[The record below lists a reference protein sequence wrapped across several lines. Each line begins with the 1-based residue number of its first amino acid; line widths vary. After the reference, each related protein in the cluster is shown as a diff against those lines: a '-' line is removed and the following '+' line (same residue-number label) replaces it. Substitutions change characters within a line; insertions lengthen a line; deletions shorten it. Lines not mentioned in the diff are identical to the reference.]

1 MKRLRMGGIAFVLAL
16 TFVVSGSL
24 LAQKADS
31 RKIFKL
37 ELPTLKLRKPACCE
51 TDAERAECP
60 KCSKKSDNLV
70 TKLKRVSLWKSCPD
84 CSRKETC
91 AICEAAASEKKTDV
105 VANLIDTTENVVEKT
120 TDKVKSTLTK
130 LRDRIKEGV
139 KRDKAD
145 K

>member
-24 LAQKADS
+24 VAQQADS
-31 RKIFKL
+31 KKFLNL

-51 TDAERAECP
+51 TDAEKAECP

-70 TKLKRVSLWKSCPD
+70 AKLKSVSVRKSCPD

-91 AICEAAASEKKTDV
+91 PKCEAAAAEKKSDV
-105 VANLIDTTENVVEKT
+105 VANLIDTTEDVVAKT
-120 TDKVKSTLTK
+120 TDKVKSTVTK
-130 LRDRIKEGV
+130 LRNRIKEGLN
-139 KRDKAD
+139 KEKAD